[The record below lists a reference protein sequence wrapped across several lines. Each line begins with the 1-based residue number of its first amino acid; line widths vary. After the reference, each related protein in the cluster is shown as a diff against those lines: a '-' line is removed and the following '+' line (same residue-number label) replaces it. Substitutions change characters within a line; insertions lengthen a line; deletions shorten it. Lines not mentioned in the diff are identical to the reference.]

1 MNPFASLESILSPQG
16 EPEAPS
22 IGLLVE
28 DWDENLRHDVQQIVD
43 TGYQVVVIPTSSTS
57 MEVKSADEEQMGT
70 GDPVSMIELDHH
82 EPRVLFYYKGKP
94 ENAAEGIPVLIV
106 EEGKVK
112 VDMEGRVKELAE
124 HLGLLDEE
132 FDYVDRH

>member
-22 IGLLVE
+22 IGLMVE
-28 DWDENLRHDVQQIVD
+28 DWDANLRHDLQQIVD
-43 TGYQVVVIPTSSTS
+43 TGYQVVVIPIGSTS
-57 MEVKSADEEQMGT
+57 LEELSDNTIVNGVDYSAPKVANE
-70 GDPVSMIELDHH
+70 DPQ
-82 EPRVLFYYKGKP
+82 VLFYYKGKP

-132 FDYVDRH
+132 FDYVDRR

>member
-43 TGYQVVVIPTSSTS
+43 TGYQVVVIPTGTTS
-57 MEVKSADEEQMGT
+57 MESDDEEQMGT
-70 GDPVSMIELDHH
+70 GEPVSTIELDHH
-82 EPRVLFYYKGKP
+82 EPQVLFYYKGKP

-132 FDYVDRH
+132 FDYVDRC